1 MPTVVRTIDV
11 AKSPEEI
18 WAVGAD
24 FSRYAEWNQTH
35 KAFPDGPPEL
45 VEGNTF
51 RETVTIMGMPGEVK
65 WTITEVVEPRRFA
78 LVGDG
83 PMGIKLGA
91 VLELTPSGAGTTG
104 SLSASFGGGPLIGPL
119 GDSVAKAT
127 EQATDAS
134 LSKLDAL
141 IG

>member
-11 AKSPEEI
+11 ARSPEEI

-35 KAFPDGPPEL
+35 KAFPDGPPQL
-45 VEGNTF
+45 IEGTTF

-65 WTITEVVEPRRFA
+65 WTITEVVEPHRFA
-78 LVGDG
+78 LEGDG

-91 VLELTPSGAGTTG
+91 ALELTPNGAGTTG
-104 SLSASFGGGPLIGPL
+104 ALEASFGGGPLLGAL
-119 GDSVAKAT
+119 GDSVARAT
-127 EQATDAS
+127 EQATDRS
-134 LSKLDAL
+134 LEKLGAL